1 MTFMRLPFSALL
13 LLPLFALLAAVPAV
27 ADVVD
32 STTDRQ
38 LFLRG
43 AKFSIAIPRDDWV
56 ITKEQM
62 RSDGKS
68 VYYALASIRHD
79 ITLWAFIDQTP
90 VCQDAKTCLGY
101 ALKNDAY
108 KSVTDMKFSE
118 HEGFSVVQFTLEPA
132 KDGTMYQ
139 HLIAATYVDGAWVD
153 IHLTQQVK
161 PAKLPDALLSYLKLI
176 SIKRVES

>member
-1 MTFMRLPFSALL
+1 MRQPIFAPLL
-13 LLPLFALLAAVPAV
+13 ASLFALVAAVPAV

-32 STTDRQ
+32 STAERQ

-43 AKFSIAIPRDDWV
+43 AKFSVAIPRDDWV

-68 VYYALASIRHD
+68 VYYAMASIRHD

-90 VCQDAKTCLGY
+90 VCSDAKTCLGF

-108 KSVTDMKFSE
+108 KNVTDMKFSE
-118 HEGFSVVQFTLEPA
+118 HEGFSVVQFTLDPA
-132 KDGTMYQ
+132 KDGTIYQ

-161 PAKLPDALLSYLKLI
+161 PAKVPDALVSYLKLI
-176 SIKRVES
+176 SIKQVQP